1 MLESLHALMAG
12 SGALLLSILALIV
25 GAALVHPVWGQGPVA
40 RATAAFPLGAVLS
53 LVVLDIIPATIEVTG
68 LRGWLYAAMG
78 MLIPLAYERAS
89 ARSPEGQEPSP
100 SSLGYT
106 PKHWTLALAIMAM
119 LLHESLDG
127 ATLASAALEPAHGAE
142 EHRHASEGLLLAV
155 LLHRIPVG
163 AAAWRLAKG
172 FGVAWAPP
180 LAIALLSLSTIVGFV
195 AAGHIFPTVSS
206 VAVAS
211 FQALAAGSFLHIL
224 WHHLPLGVAHSKAAR
239 RADLLGMAIGLFL
252 FAAVA
257 LSH

>member
-1 MLESLHALMAG
+1 MLESLHAITAG
-12 SGALLLSILALIV
+12 PGALLLSIFALVV
-25 GAALVHPVWGQGPVA
+25 GAALVHPVWGQGPLA

-53 LVVLDIIPATIEVTG
+53 LVVLDILPATATVTG
-68 LRGWLYAAMG
+68 NRGWMYAALG

-89 ARSPEGQEPSP
+89 ARPAGSAEPSP
-100 SSLGYT
+100 ASVGYT

-127 ATLASAALEPAHGAE
+127 ATLASAALTQDDHAGHL
-142 EHRHASEGLLLAV
+142 RHSSEGLLFAV

-163 AAAWRLAKG
+163 ATAWRLAKG

-180 LAIALLSLSTIVGFV
+180 LAIALLSLSTVAGFV
-195 AAGHIFPTVSS
+195 AAGRIFPFASAM
-206 VAVAS
+206 AVAS

-224 WHHLPLGVAHSKAAR
+224 WHHLPLGAPHTKAAR
-239 RADLLGMAIGLFL
+239 RADLIGMAVGLLL
-252 FAAVA
+252 FAAIA

>member
-12 SGALLLSILALIV
+12 PGALLLSILALIV

-40 RATAAFPLGAVLS
+40 RAIAAFPLGAVLS
-53 LVVLDIIPATIEVTG
+53 LVVLDILPATAEVTG
-68 LRGWLYAAMG
+68 NRGWLYAAMG

-89 ARSPEGQEPSP
+89 ARPSGATEPSP
-100 SSLGYT
+100 ASVGYT
-106 PKHWTLALAIMAM
+106 PKHWTLALAILAM

-127 ATLASAALEPAHGAE
+127 ATLASAALSDGGGD
-142 EHRHASEGLLLAV
+142 EHLRHSSEGLLFAV

-163 AAAWRLAKG
+163 ATAWRLAKG

-180 LAIALLSLSTIVGFV
+180 LAIALLSVSTVVGFI

-239 RADLLGMAIGLFL
+239 RADLIGMAIGLIL

>member
-12 SGALLLSILALIV
+12 PGALLLSILALIV

-40 RATAAFPLGAVLS
+40 RAIAAFPLGAVLS
-53 LVVLDIIPATIEVTG
+53 LVVLDILPSTAEVTG
-68 LRGWLYAAMG
+68 NKGWLYAAMG

-89 ARSPEGQEPSP
+89 ARPTEQPEPS
-100 SSLGYT
+100 SVGYT

-127 ATLASAALEPAHGAE
+127 ATLASAALADGTGG
-142 EHRHASEGLLLAV
+142 EHLRHSSEGLLFAV
-155 LLHRIPVG
+155 LLHRVPVG
-163 AAAWRLAKG
+163 ATAWRLAKG

-180 LAIALLSLSTIVGFV
+180 LAIALLSASTVAGFI
-195 AAGHIFPTVSS
+195 AAGHIFPSASS

-224 WHHLPLGVAHSKAAR
+224 WHHLPLGVAHTKAAR
-239 RADLLGMAIGLFL
+239 RADLIGMAVGLL
-252 FAAVA
+252 VFAVVA

>member
-12 SGALLLSILALIV
+12 PGALLLSILALIV
-25 GAALVHPVWGQGPVA
+25 GAALVHPAWGQGPVA
-40 RATAAFPLGAVLS
+40 RAIAAFPLGAVLS
-53 LVVLDIIPATIEVTG
+53 LVVLDILPATAEVTG
-68 LRGWLYAAMG
+68 NKGWLYAAMG

-89 ARSPEGQEPSP
+89 ARPSGAAEPSP
-100 SSLGYT
+100 ASVGYT
-106 PKHWTLALAIMAM
+106 PKHWTLALAILAM

-127 ATLASAALEPAHGAE
+127 ATLASAAMAE
-142 EHRHASEGLLLAV
+142 GGSSEELRHASEGLLFAV

-163 AAAWRLAKG
+163 ATAWRLAKG
-172 FGVAWAPP
+172 FGVSWAPP
-180 LAIALLSLSTIVGFV
+180 LAIALLSASTVVGFI

-224 WHHLPLGVAHSKAAR
+224 WHHLPLGVAHTKAAR
-239 RADLLGMAIGLFL
+239 RADLIGMAIGLLL